1 MLRRFRNTSENRI
14 QQQIRAV
21 IRRHGAEL
29 HEKVRVADIV
39 DIDKLDRRELGT
51 YALQAHFDFVLTD
64 YDQRPVVAIEFDG
77 PGHNPSN
84 DTRKN
89 SICQQAD
96 LPLFRIYGF
105 QEVREIN
112 AMTLTRYLVELV
124 FHARVYQQMKADG
137 DLDPTEPFMLSAFIK
152 EDAKSIFDS
161 EFDFVANANG
171 KLTRALK
178 QYGLADDPLPHL
190 SINRLIV
197 RSPDDDLRAFVS
209 INSSKG
215 PIMGTASVR
224 ISLPS
229 PGFLAEIG
237 SVPMEI
243 AQFADGMACDDLY
256 ENIRL
261 VGTGAGHV
269 VTSTD
274 ELLVE
279 ITALGRRGYTL
290 AFGSGGSRS
299 QADLMAAFTAER
311 GPSQPG
317 HPPQP

>member
-1 MLRRFRNTSENRI
+1 MLRRFRNYSEDRV
-14 QQQIRAV
+14 QKQIRAV
-21 IRRHGAEL
+21 IGRHSAEL

-39 DIDKLDRRELGT
+39 DISKLDRRELGT

-64 YDQRPVVAIEFDG
+64 EDGRAVFAIEFDG

-84 DTRKN
+84 DAKKN

-124 FHARVYQQMKADG
+124 FHARVFQQMIADG
-137 DLDPTEPFMLSAFIK
+137 HLDPFEPFMLSAFIK
-152 EDAKSIFDS
+152 DDAKSIFDS

-171 KLTRALK
+171 KLTRALE
-178 QYGLADDPLPHL
+178 QNGLADDPLPHL
-190 SINRLIV
+190 SIDRLIV
-197 RSPDDDLRAFVS
+197 RSPNDELRAFVS

-269 VTSTD
+269 VRSAE
-274 ELLVE
+274 ELLPE
-279 ITALGRRGYTL
+279 ILSLGAQGYV
-290 AFGSGGSRS
+290 FVSGGGSSRS
-299 QADLMAAFTAER
+299 NISLIAAFRA
-311 GPSQPG
+311 GPDG
-317 HPPQP
+317 KLY

>member
-1 MLRRFRNTSENRI
+1 MLRKFRNLSEDRV
-14 QQQIRAV
+14 QRQIRAA
-21 IRRHGAEL
+21 IGRHGAEL

-39 DIDKLDRRELGT
+39 DIDMLDRRSQGT
-51 YALQAHFDFVLTD
+51 YALQSHFDFVLID
-64 YDQRPVVAIEFDG
+64 ENQQAVVAIEFDG
-77 PGHNPSN
+77 LGHSTSK
-84 DTRKN
+84 DEKKN
-89 SICQQAD
+89 SICNQAN

-112 AMTLTRYLVELV
+112 AMTLTRYLMELV
-124 FHARVYQQMKADG
+124 FHARVFQQKKADG
-137 DLDPTEPFMLSAFIK
+137 QLDPSEPFMLSGFIK
-152 EDAKSIFDS
+152 DDAKSIFDS

-178 QYGLADDPLPHL
+178 QNGLADEDLPHL
-190 SINRLIV
+190 SINRLIA
-197 RSPDDDLRAFVS
+197 RSPDDDLRAFVA

-237 SVPMEI
+237 SIPMEI

-269 VTSTD
+269 VRSAD
-274 ELLVE
+274 ELLPE
-279 ITALGRRGYTL
+279 ITSLGRQGYSVAL
-290 AFGSGGSRS
+290 CAGGNRS
-299 QADLMAAFTAER
+299 AVDLIAAFTA
-311 GPSQPG
+311 GTG
-317 HPPQP
+317 GKLF